1 MPACPATP
9 PRSRTSSLCW
19 HTRCAAAS
27 CLALLLVASFTVSCT
42 GDLHNNTSAIDA
54 ACRAQRFLYGA
65 EGLSPKEKAKLQQ
78 EILDIIF
85 AKGEPSASRPP
96 SLTSHR
102 RLCTASRKQSSSW
115 CLLRCANA
123 SRASCSSDSAVRGEL
138 PELAGRSRS
147 LRQLR

>member
-65 EGLSPKEKAKLQQ
+65 EGLSPKEKAKMQQ

-96 SLTSHR
+96 SLPNNVAQAALHSLAQTEQQLVPAALCKRFS
-102 RLCTASRKQSSSW
+102 RLMQFGQCCTR
-115 CLLRCANA
+115 
-123 SRASCSSDSAVRGEL
+123 
-138 PELAGRSRS
+138 
-147 LRQLR
+147 